1 MYDRLI
7 ERGTILKSSW
17 SPSGRDCAFYQVVNR
32 SRTHAIIREID
43 ALYDV
48 FDAVAIPS
56 RDAFISGSMR
66 RKIRHFRGQE
76 FVLVEN
82 NDRALVWDGAV
93 VGL

>member
-43 ALYDV
+43 ALYPITLRGGLRLAARPVSGAGDRPGMGWTTTT
-48 FDAVAIPS
+48 AMTTAGSRGRAI
-56 RDAFISGSMR
+56 RFTMR
-66 RKIRHFRGQE
+66 
-76 FVLVEN
+76 
-82 NDRALVWDGAV
+82 
-93 VGL
+93 